1 MKKTI
6 LAATAAVAMCAADVD
21 AAPRYTEVKLMQWNL
36 HIAIDMNFKYNIKA
50 QADVILK
57 HDPDVVILNEV
68 DKNCAR
74 TGYVDMTKELATL
87 TGMCFSQFAAC
98 RVLPPEGLYGNAIL
112 SRYRMELV
120 GSWLIPAS
128 IDETRGMTL
137 MKIHAPNPFL
147 VALTHL
153 CWRQTPEENAQRVKA
168 VEYIDQLISKNNP
181 GKLPVVLAGDFN
193 CYPKSD
199 PVDKLAELGW
209 TLEKPIPTFPS
220 KAPKSEID
228 FVFRKTADNRMEVVD
243 RIGIDEK
250 IASDHIPVVNVLKV
264 YRNNE
269 RK

>member
-1 MKKTI
+1 MKKVF
-6 LAATAAVAMCAADVD
+6 LAMAMISSVVVPAVQ
-21 AAPRYTEVKLMQWNL
+21 AAPRYFNVKLVQWNL
-36 HIAIDMNFKYNIKA
+36 HIGLDMTWRFNLKR
-50 QADVILK
+50 QADVLNKLDGDI
-57 HDPDVVILNEV
+57 VVLNEV
-68 DKNCAR
+68 DKNCPR

-87 TGMCFSQFAAC
+87 TGMCFSQFAGA
-98 RVLPPEGLYGNAIL
+98 RINPPDGLYGNAIL
-112 SRYRMELV
+112 SRYRMEMV

-128 IDETRGMTL
+128 VDETRGMTL
-137 MKIHAPNPFL
+137 MKIYAPNPFL
-147 VALTHL
+147 VAITHL

-181 GKLPVVLAGDFN
+181 AKLPVILAGDFN

-250 IASDHIPVVNVLKV
+250 IASDHIPVINVLKV